1 MWIEKRVA
9 NLKDFPTCIAD
20 IEQLVQY
27 GEAIIADAKAGNATA
42 AIAEIEAIVALIEK
56 AETDCKQSGY
66 KKSMWIEKR
75 VANLKDLPTCIAD
88 IEQLVQDGEAIIA
101 DAKAGNS
108 TAAIAEIEAIV
119 ALIEKAKTDCKQS
132 ANGLPEC
139 IAD

>member
-1 MWIEKRVA
+1 MRSRVA
-9 NLKDFPTCIAD
+9 NLKGLPECIAD
-20 IEQLVQY
+20 IEQLVQD

-88 IEQLVQDGEAIIA
+88 IETLVQDGEKIVA
-101 DAKAGNS
+101 DYKAKNV
-108 TAAIAEIEAIV
+108 TDAIAEIEAIV
-119 ALIEKAKTDCKQS
+119 ALIEKAKTDCK
-132 ANGLPEC
+132 
-139 IAD
+139 